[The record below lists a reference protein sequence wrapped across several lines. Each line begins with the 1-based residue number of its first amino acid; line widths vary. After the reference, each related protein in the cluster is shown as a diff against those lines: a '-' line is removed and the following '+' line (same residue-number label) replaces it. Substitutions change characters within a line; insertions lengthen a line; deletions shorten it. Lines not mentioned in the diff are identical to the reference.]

1 MTNITINKDDYYTTA
16 EVLNIFK
23 IDSQTLYRWR
33 KSGKIKS
40 VHISSRKIMY
50 EKESVN
56 KLLGIKST
64 EEKNKR
70 KNVLYCRVSSIKQ
83 KDDLEKQKQIL
94 SDFCNSNGYIIDEI
108 YSEIA
113 SGMNEDRIEFN
124 KLIDSVINKEIE
136 NIYITNKDRL
146 TRFGYKYFENLFN
159 KFGTKIIVLNNTINQ
174 ESFEQ
179 ELSNDLISIIHHFSM
194 KLYGK
199 RRSELNKI
207 KKQLEEGE

>member
-56 KLLGIKST
+56 KLLGIKSI

-70 KNVLYCRVSSIKQ
+70 KNILYCRVSSTKQ

-94 SDFCNSNGYIIDEI
+94 SDFCNTNGYIIDEI

-124 KLIDSVINKEIE
+124 KLIDLVINEEVE
-136 NIYITNKDRL
+136 NIYITYKDRL
-146 TRFGYKYFENLFN
+146 TRFGYKYFENLFD

-179 ELSNDLISIIHHFSM
+179 ELSDDLISIIHHFSM
-194 KLYGK
+194 KMYSN
-199 RRSELNKI
+199 RR
-207 KKQLEEGE
+207 KQLKQAEKILNE

>member
-70 KNVLYCRVSSIKQ
+70 KNVLYCRVSSTKQ

-124 KLIDSVINKEIE
+124 KLIDSVINEEIE

-146 TRFGYKYFENLFN
+146 TRFGYKYFENLFD

-179 ELSNDLISIIHHFSM
+179 ELSSDLISIIHHFSM
-194 KLYGK
+194 KMYSN
-199 RRSELNKI
+199 RR
-207 KKQLEEGE
+207 KQLKQVEKILNE

>member
-56 KLLGIKST
+56 KLLGIKPI

-70 KNVLYCRVSSIKQ
+70 KNVLYCRVSSTKQ

-94 SDFCNSNGYIIDEI
+94 SDFCNANGYIINEI

-124 KLIDSVINKEIE
+124 KLIDSVINEEIE

-146 TRFGYKYFENLFN
+146 TRFGYKYFENLFD

-179 ELSNDLISIIHHFSM
+179 ELSSDLISIIRNFSM
-194 KLYGK
+194 KMYSN
-199 RRSELNKI
+199 RR
-207 KKQLEEGE
+207 KQLKQVEKILNE

>member
-70 KNVLYCRVSSIKQ
+70 KNVLYCRVSSTKQ

-94 SDFCNSNGYIIDEI
+94 SDFCNANGYIIDEI

-124 KLIDSVINKEIE
+124 RLIDSVINEEIE

-146 TRFGYKYFENLFN
+146 TRFGYKYFENLFD

-179 ELSNDLISIIHHFSM
+179 ELSSDLISIIHHFSM
-194 KLYGK
+194 KMYSN
-199 RRSELNKI
+199 RR
-207 KKQLEEGE
+207 KQLKQVEKILNE

>member
-1 MTNITINKDDYYTTA
+1 MTNIIINKDDYYTTA

-64 EEKNKR
+64 KEKNKR
-70 KNVLYCRVSSIKQ
+70 KNVLYCRVSSTKQ

-94 SDFCNSNGYIIDEI
+94 SDFCNANGYIIDEI

-124 KLIDSVINKEIE
+124 KLIDSVINEEIE
-136 NIYITNKDRL
+136 NIYITYKDRL
-146 TRFGYKYFENLFN
+146 TRFGYKYFENLFD

-179 ELSNDLISIIHHFSM
+179 ELSSDLISIIHHFSM
-194 KLYGK
+194 KMYSN
-199 RRSELNKI
+199 RRKHLKQVEKILN
-207 KKQLEEGE
+207 E

>member
-1 MTNITINKDDYYTTA
+1 MTNTTVNKDDYYTTA

-56 KLLGIKST
+56 ELLGIKSA

-70 KNVLYCRVSSIKQ
+70 KNILYCRVSSMKL

-94 SDFCNSNGYIIDEI
+94 SDFCNANGYIIDEI
-108 YSEIA
+108 YLEIA

-124 KLIDSVINKEIE
+124 KLIDLVINEEVE
-136 NIYITNKDRL
+136 NIYITHKDRL
-146 TRFGYKYFENLFN
+146 TRFGYKYFENLFD

-194 KLYGK
+194 KIYSN
-199 RRSELNKI
+199 RR
-207 KKQLEEGE
+207 KQLEQVEKILNE

>member
-70 KNVLYCRVSSIKQ
+70 KNVLYCRVSSTKQ
-83 KDDLEKQKQIL
+83 TDDLEKQKQIL

-124 KLIDSVINKEIE
+124 KLIDSVINEEIE

-146 TRFGYKYFENLFN
+146 TRFGYKYFENLFD

-179 ELSNDLISIIHHFSM
+179 ELSSDLISIIHHFSM
-194 KLYGK
+194 KMYSN
-199 RRSELNKI
+199 RR
-207 KKQLEEGE
+207 KQLKQVEKILNE

>member
-56 KLLGIKST
+56 KLLGIKPI

-70 KNVLYCRVSSIKQ
+70 KNVLYCRVSSTKQ

-94 SDFCNSNGYIIDEI
+94 SDFCNANGYIIDEI

-124 KLIDSVINKEIE
+124 KLIDSVINEEIE

-146 TRFGYKYFENLFN
+146 TRFGYKYFENLFD

-179 ELSNDLISIIHHFSM
+179 ELSSDLISIIHHFSM
-194 KLYGK
+194 KMYSN
-199 RRSELNKI
+199 RR
-207 KKQLEEGE
+207 KQLKQVEKILNE

>member
-1 MTNITINKDDYYTTA
+1 MANITINKDDYYTTA

-56 KLLGIKST
+56 KLLGIKPT

-70 KNVLYCRVSSIKQ
+70 KNVLYCRVSSTKQ

-94 SDFCNSNGYIIDEI
+94 SDFCNANGYIIDEI

-113 SGMNEDRIEFN
+113 SGMNEDRVEFN
-124 KLIDSVINKEIE
+124 KLIDSVINEEIE

-146 TRFGYKYFENLFN
+146 TRFGYKYFENLFD

-194 KLYGK
+194 KMYSNK
-199 RRSELNKI
+199 R
-207 KKQLEEGE
+207 KQLKQVEKILNE

>member
-70 KNVLYCRVSSIKQ
+70 KNVLYCRVSSTKQ

-179 ELSNDLISIIHHFSM
+179 ELSSDLISIIHHFSM
-194 KLYGK
+194 KMYSN
-199 RRSELNKI
+199 RR
-207 KKQLEEGE
+207 KQLKQVEKILNE

>member
-1 MTNITINKDDYYTTA
+1 MTNITVNKDDYYTTA

-56 KLLGIKST
+56 KLLGIKSI

-70 KNVLYCRVSSIKQ
+70 KNILYCRVSSTKQ

-94 SDFCNSNGYIIDEI
+94 SDFCNANGYIIDEI

-124 KLIDSVINKEIE
+124 KLIDLVINEEVE
-136 NIYITNKDRL
+136 NIYITYQDRL
-146 TRFGYKYFENLFN
+146 IRFGYKYFENLFD

-194 KLYGK
+194 KMYSN
-199 RRSELNKI
+199 RR
-207 KKQLEEGE
+207 KQLQQAEKILNE

>member
-1 MTNITINKDDYYTTA
+1 MTNITINRDDYYTTA

-56 KLLGIKST
+56 KLLGIKSI

-70 KNVLYCRVSSIKQ
+70 KNILYCRVSSTKQ

-94 SDFCNSNGYIIDEI
+94 SDFCNANGYIIDEI

-124 KLIDSVINKEIE
+124 KLIDLVINEEVE
-136 NIYITNKDRL
+136 NIYITYQDRL
-146 TRFGYKYFENLFN
+146 IRFGYKYFENLFD

-194 KLYGK
+194 KMYSN
-199 RRSELNKI
+199 RR
-207 KKQLEEGE
+207 KQLQQAEKILNE